1 MRDTYKKAV
10 LINSLDGDFHAAV
23 FGQALSRRG
32 SRVIRW
38 NAEDYPTKSS
48 VSISYAERH
57 ADVKISTGE
66 HNFNED
72 DIGVVW
78 NRRRRVPEVPK
89 VIDVRDR
96 QFVQMELDAA
106 FHAHKSLFRK
116 AFWINKGISADAC
129 ELKIHQLLMAQTVGL
144 LIPRTLISNK
154 PEEIRAF
161 IESTGEHIYK
171 PLTGYV
177 WQEQGSVTQTFTAK
191 VTAELLPEN
200 SLLAATPGIFQTKVP
215 KKYEARIQFFG
226 RFYGGVR
233 IESHTLSGGDLDWR
247 IGQGGIKACAPAV
260 LPEEIYHK
268 CLNLMERLD
277 IVSGGFDFIID
288 ENDQW
293 IFLGKV

>member
-38 NAEDYPTKSS
+38 NAEDYPTKSL

-161 IESTGEHIYK
+161 IESAGEHIY
-171 PLTGYV
+171 T
-177 WQEQGSVTQTFTAK
+177 
-191 VTAELLPEN
+191 
-200 SLLAATPGIFQTKVP
+200 
-215 KKYEARIQFFG
+215 
-226 RFYGGVR
+226 
-233 IESHTLSGGDLDWR
+233 
-247 IGQGGIKACAPAV
+247 
-260 LPEEIYHK
+260 
-268 CLNLMERLD
+268 
-277 IVSGGFDFIID
+277 
-288 ENDQW
+288 
-293 IFLGKV
+293 

>member
-1 MRDTYKKAV
+1 
-10 LINSLDGDFHAAV
+10 
-23 FGQALSRRG
+23 
-32 SRVIRW
+32 
-38 NAEDYPTKSS
+38 
-48 VSISYAERH
+48 
-57 ADVKISTGE
+57 
-66 HNFNED
+66 
-72 DIGVVW
+72 
-78 NRRRRVPEVPK
+78 
-89 VIDVRDR
+89 
-96 QFVQMELDAA
+96 MELDAA

-171 PLTGYV
+171 PLTGYL

-247 IGQGGIKACAPAV
+247 IGQGGIKACAP
-260 LPEEIYHK
+260 
-268 CLNLMERLD
+268 
-277 IVSGGFDFIID
+277 G
-288 ENDQW
+288 
-293 IFLGKV
+293 